1 MDKKQYILKMLEALE
16 STRPLARWL
25 KILVQSNDVNDTII
39 DLLINTFQETIKNI
53 QDEKTKEKL
62 QHASS
67 FLEELKNKEAQE
79 KKQDELDIEKLEELF
94 AKI

>member
-1 MDKKQYILKMLEALE
+1 M
-16 STRPLARWL
+16 
-25 KILVQSNDVNDTII
+25 VQSNNVNDTIV

-62 QHASS
+62 KHASS
-67 FLEELKNKEAQE
+67 FLQEMKQKETEE
-79 KKQDELDIEKLEELF
+79 KKQDELDIQKLEELL